1 MGSSSESGDEDEAAG
16 LQAQV
21 AQMMGPIHAKVKKAN
36 KKIDKLEMLVDSLK
50 HVESDSLPT
59 VRKELTAATA
69 DISIRLERVQA
80 DVAQLA
86 SKTQLEVT
94 KQEARVSENR
104 LRTSLDAERGRS
116 AAQQLAIQGLE
127 SRIDAMERTVRES
140 ELKVGSSE
148 DLMEYPLPAKE
159 EA

>member
-59 VRKELTAATA
+59 VCKELTAATV

-94 KQEARVSENR
+94 NFYMRRAQNF
-104 LRTSLDAERGRS
+104 LFRS
-116 AAQQLAIQGLE
+116 
-127 SRIDAMERTVRES
+127 
-140 ELKVGSSE
+140 
-148 DLMEYPLPAKE
+148 P
-159 EA
+159 